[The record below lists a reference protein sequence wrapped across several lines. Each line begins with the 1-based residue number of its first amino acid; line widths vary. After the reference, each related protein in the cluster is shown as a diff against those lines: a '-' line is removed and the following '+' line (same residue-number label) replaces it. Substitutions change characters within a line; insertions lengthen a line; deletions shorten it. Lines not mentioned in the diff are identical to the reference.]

1 MYIRALDTSSYKV
14 LTQRL
19 LLLTERN
26 CLPPTNK
33 AYPESNREEHGGQST
48 LRDCAQSN

>member
-1 MYIRALDTSSYKV
+1 MYIRALDISSYKV

-19 LLLTERN
+19 LLFTKRN
-26 CLPPTNK
+26 CLPPTNET
-33 AYPESNREEHGGQST
+33 YPASNREEHGGQSK